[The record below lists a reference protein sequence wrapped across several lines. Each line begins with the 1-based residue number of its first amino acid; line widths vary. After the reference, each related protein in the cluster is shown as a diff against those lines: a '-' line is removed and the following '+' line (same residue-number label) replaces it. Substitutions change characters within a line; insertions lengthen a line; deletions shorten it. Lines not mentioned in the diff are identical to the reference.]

1 MDVLWPLKRAA
12 LVTAKRAVKLA
23 YHDTKVASAYLRSNS
38 LRKLSI
44 LCAHTGAQN
53 HESGAY
59 AIFLIWQPQQF
70 PWYIEN
76 ALDALNAAAINPIIV
91 VNHDLGEERL
101 AYLKA
106 RSHLVIIRD
115 NTGLDIGGYRDATL
129 YLTRTIKNNLS
140 RVIYMNDSV
149 YYFRENLE
157 NVFERL
163 SSSSADICGTFENWE
178 HNYHIQSF
186 CFSVSGHLFLS
197 GAFQQFWQNYIPV
210 NSRLWAIQQGEI
222 GLSKI
227 MVPLSERIE
236 IIYRPNDLIAPLSAI
251 GNDHLGDLNNLL
263 PRKIRFTASDLKKI
277 PMQHIPQA
285 FANKVSLRS
294 QVHTGAFLYRKF
306 LGCPIMKRDL
316 VYRLQFSI
324 DEIEKRL
331 QESGDEGHLRD
342 IVAEMERKGTPEH
355 LSLVK
360 QVRVAVGI
368 L

>member
-1 MDVLWPLKRAA
+1 MDILWPLKRAA
-12 LVTAKRAVKLA
+12 FVTAKRAVKLA
-23 YHDTKVASAYLRSNS
+23 YHDTKVVSAHLRRNS
-38 LRKLSI
+38 LSKLSI
-44 LCAHTGAQN
+44 LSQHAGTQN
-53 HESGAY
+53 HGSGAY
-59 AIFLIWQPQQF
+59 AIFLIWQPNQF

-76 ALDALNAAAINPIIV
+76 ALDALNAAEINPVIV

-106 RSHLVIIRD
+106 RSHLVLIRD

-129 YLTRTIKNNLS
+129 HLANTVKNHLS

-149 YYFRENLE
+149 YYFKENLI
-157 NVFERL
+157 NIFERL
-163 SSSSADICGTFENWE
+163 AASSADICGTFENWE
-178 HNYHIQSF
+178 HHYHIQSF
-186 CFSVSGHLFLS
+186 CFSVSGNLFLNDT
-197 GAFQQFWQNYIPV
+197 FQRFWQNYIPV

-222 GLSKI
+222 GLSKV
-227 MVPLSERIE
+227 MVPLSQQIE
-236 IIYRPNDLIAPLSAI
+236 IIYQPDDLIAPISEIEKDQLV
-251 GNDHLGDLNNLL
+251 DLNNLL
-263 PRKIRFTASDLKKI
+263 PQKIRFTESELRAISLQD
-277 PMQHIPQA
+277 IPQA
-285 FANKVSLRS
+285 FANKVALRS

-331 QESGDEGHLRD
+331 RETGGEGHLEA
-342 IVAEMERKGTPEH
+342 IVSELKKKGTPQS
-355 LSLVK
+355 LSLVE